1 MLGKRLYKTG
11 MLNIFRLIVL
21 AIVIFFT
28 NDFILDT
35 YTYEKF
41 QAGSRFKLLSALEY
55 HYKYPYEFIM
65 FFLLVLAPAFYYSLV
80 RGARFFEKGFSI
92 NFGFPFMN
100 KEVHYPDVKN
110 YKLLHPKNVL
120 TIHTKDNELY
130 LVVDNNI
137 ERVVAILD
145 QHNIQGDLS
154 QSDFAKLINTG
165 RKFFIVGV
173 SFTLAIFVLK
183 KLGLF
188 FFR

>member
-11 MLNIFRLIVL
+11 MLNIFRVIIL
-21 AIVIFFT
+21 ALVVFFL

-35 YTYEKF
+35 YTYDNFIADGRYKIINVI
-41 QAGSRFKLLSALEY
+41 EY
-55 HYKYPYEFIM
+55 HYKYPYEFITL
-65 FFLLVLAPAFYYSLV
+65 FFLLLAPAFYYSLV

-100 KEVHYPDVKN
+100 KTVLYGDVKN

-120 TIHTKDNELY
+120 TIHTKDSELY

-137 ERVVAILD
+137 ERVIAILD
-145 QHNIQGDLS
+145 QHNIQGDLG
-154 QSDFAKLINTG
+154 QSDFAKLINTA
-165 RKFFIVGV
+165 RKFFIWGV
-173 SFTLAIFVLK
+173 SFFIAIFVLK

-188 FFR
+188 FR